1 MPYKLAPLHFVM
13 KGENNI
19 PNIADEKKYLYE
31 HPFSTQYHTSYHTG
45 EKKEYTK

>member
-19 PNIADEKKYLYE
+19 PNIADEKKYL
-31 HPFSTQYHTSYHTG
+31 
-45 EKKEYTK
+45 